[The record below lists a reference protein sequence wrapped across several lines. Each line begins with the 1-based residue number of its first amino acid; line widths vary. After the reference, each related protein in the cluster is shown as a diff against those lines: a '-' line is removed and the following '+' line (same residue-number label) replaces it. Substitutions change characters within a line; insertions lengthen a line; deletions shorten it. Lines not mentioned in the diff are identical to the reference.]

1 MALKT
6 KKWKASILGCALSV
20 ALLGGVAY
28 AAASGTPQIKADEKS
43 KVTGTIVSRNGDFVK
58 VKDKKTGQPVVIAI
72 SDDTKIERKKGKYE
86 FFRHKDMDLTAMVPG
101 LTIETEGVGNAK
113 GQLAA
118 KKISFVPDVF
128 AVEVAEEQQ
137 IMANKAAAG
146 KAQTTANQGVAA
158 AGQAQGSAN
167 QAQASADQAQSTAN
181 AAGQTATAAGDI
193 AVVDAAAVQMVNQ
206 RVSDLDDYKA
216 VAEAGIYFATGQA
229 NLDAAAKADL
239 DTVAAATKGVD
250 GYLIEIAG
258 YASQTGTKQ
267 ENQKLSEERAA
278 NVAQYLREKGNIPM
292 RRIMAPA
299 GYGATHPAASNS
311 DPQGRELNRRVD
323 VKVLLNKGMV
333 EGM

>member
-20 ALLGGVAY
+20 ALLGALTCAS
-28 AAASGTPQIKADEKS
+28 AAGTPQIKADEKS
-43 KVTGTIVSRNGDFVK
+43 KVTGTIVSRSGDFVK

-86 FFRHKDMDLTAMVPG
+86 FFRHQDMDLTAMVPG
-101 LTIETEGVGNAK
+101 LTIEAEGIGNAK

-137 IMANKAAAG
+137 ITANKAAAG

-158 AGQAQGSAN
+158 ADQAQASAN
-167 QAQASADQAQSTAN
+167 QAQDTAN
-181 AAGQTATAAGDI
+181 AAGQAATTAGDM
-193 AVVDAAAVQMVNQ
+193 AVVDAAAVRMVNQ
-206 RVSDLDDYKA
+206 RVSDMDEYKA
-216 VAEAGIYFATGQA
+216 VAEAGIYFATGQSS
-229 NLDAAAKADL
+229 LDAAAKADL
-239 DTVAAATKGVD
+239 DMVAAATKGVD

-258 YASQTGTKQ
+258 YASKTGTKE
-267 ENQKLSEERAA
+267 ENQKLSDERAA
-278 NVAQYLREKGNIPM
+278 NVAQYLLEKGNIPM

-299 GYGATHPAASNS
+299 AYGATHPAASNS

-323 VKVLLNKGMV
+323 VKVLLNQGMA

>member
-20 ALLGGVAY
+20 ALLGALTCTS
-28 AAASGTPQIKADEKS
+28 AAGTPQINADE

-86 FFRHKDMDLTAMVPG
+86 FFRHQDMDLTAMVPG
-101 LTIETEGVGNAK
+101 LTIEAEGIGNAK

-137 IMANKAAAG
+137 RMANKAATG

-158 AGQAQGSAN
+158 ADQAQASAN
-167 QAQASADQAQSTAN
+167 QAQDTAN
-181 AAGQTATAAGDI
+181 AAGQAATTAGDM
-193 AVVDAAAVQMVNQ
+193 AVVDAAAVRLVNQ
-206 RVSDLDDYKA
+206 RVSDMDEYKA
-216 VAEAGIYFATGQA
+216 VAEAGIYFATGQSS
-229 NLDAAAKADL
+229 LDAAAKADL
-239 DTVAAATKGVD
+239 DMVAAATKGVD

-258 YASQTGTKQ
+258 YASKTGTKE

-278 NVAQYLREKGNIPM
+278 NVAQYLLEKGNIPM

-323 VKVLLNKGMV
+323 VKVLLNQGMA